1 MEEIELPD
9 VFASKEYGA
18 GSVMYHRRCRMVN
31 NFQKQPRIK
40 ILPIPRAEGRFRL
53 GEADLKEVVRTV
65 ESVLPQYE
73 NGEIDVTITLLEKN
87 LKIIADMTL
96 MKEYVTHLTKNAMD
110 GLSGGDHFSLN
121 INQGDFEIESL
132 LEGFNFIAGACAFIY
147 LAETA
152 MGINEKMKEKMCEPF
167 FTIKTGSTGSSDQNS
182 GLPVAYRIIK
192 EPNRGIRRGEQWGQA
207 EVDIYLP
214 LTKPE
219 IVNMMSIPLSMSCK
233 GA

>member
-1 MEEIELPD
+1 MI
-9 VFASKEYGA
+9 
-18 GSVMYHRRCRMVN
+18 R

-40 ILPIPRAEGRFRL
+40 ILPIPRAEGRLRL

-87 LKIIADMTL
+87 LKIIADMAL

-110 GLSGGDHFSLN
+110 GLPGGAHFSLN
-121 INQGDFEIESL
+121 INQGTCEIESF
-132 LEGFNFIAGACAFIY
+132 LEGINFIAGACAFIY
-147 LAETA
+147 LTETA
-152 MGINEKMKEKMCEPF
+152 IGINKKFREKVCEPF
-167 FTIKTGSTGSSDQNS
+167 FTMQTSSTGSSDCS
-182 GLPVAYRIIK
+182 LGLPIAYRIIK
-192 EPNRGIRRGEQWGQA
+192 EPNWGTRGGDQWGQG
-207 EVDIYLP
+207 EVNIYLP

-219 IVNMMSIPLSMSCK
+219 IVNMMSIPLGVSYR